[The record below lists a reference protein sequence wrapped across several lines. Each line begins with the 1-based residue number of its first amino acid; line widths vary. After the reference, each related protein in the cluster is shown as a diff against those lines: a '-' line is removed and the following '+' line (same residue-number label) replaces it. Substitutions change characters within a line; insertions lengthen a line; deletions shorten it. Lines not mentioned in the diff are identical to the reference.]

1 MATGN
6 GEITWDLEKLTEY
19 FTACQKKYN
28 TFLSMSDALILKLK
42 AFVDDDTHTGPE
54 AEASKAF
61 IEQSQIPMVED
72 LVWVIQEFMTKQDNL
87 LQNYKDEMP
96 EADNAR
102 MKLSRLDDIV
112 EDFKIYN
119 DNFVTVSEDIE
130 AVYQGLVSECS
141 IAGVEFT
148 QPMPDNSKEAF
159 DSIATS
165 DKTSGIVPE
174 TRDNFKT
181 FNETHANEIT
191 GSEIDEFLAVIESNL
206 KGFLELTG
214 AELKDIVLNFTDTSL
229 LPWYRDPSEVLDEA
243 TKKEYDAYMQSMSDY
258 LNGKKER
265 CEVYKYD
272 PVNMCSGNY
281 INEHE
286 DLKIGGLYPLT
297 FKRFY
302 NAIPSS
308 GDSFVLG
315 RGWSTSYSEHLTKD
329 DEGIHISYED
339 GSLGL
344 YKEIIIKGKIFY
356 EEIHGEPGLLS
367 EVEDSDNCELESKI
381 DNDKF
386 SGSIDEIDLSIT
398 KSKKA
403 YILKQDSGAYKKFD
417 KDGYLVELGDNNGV
431 TAQLFY
437 TNIKMV
443 DSSSDRHNESDTGTD
458 GRITDHRSQVK
469 RIAAIKTPG
478 SASFLFNY
486 DEYGNIVTLS
496 DHTGRVVK
504 YTYNEKDGSQVLAS
518 VTYADGTKNSYSYSE
533 DGRISEVANAR
544 GITAITNIYDSQGR
558 TIKQSFPDG
567 GVMTYDYDDKKR
579 TTTATEQNGNKV
591 VYEHDSKM
599 RHTGTR
605 YYDGSER
612 YTYNN
617 RNQKISYT
625 NKLGYTT
632 RYTYDNRGHLTSIID
647 PMGHKTCMTYNADGK
662 LMALKDPKGNSY
674 KYTYD
679 IHGNLFEIK
688 DPLGNKKRFY
698 YTGRYLKKVKDE
710 EGNIT
715 LLSHDAE
722 GNISCITDPEG
733 VKTFYKYD
741 ALGRVTE
748 TSDIAGNTKKY
759 TYDEADRITSVTDA
773 LGNLTSYEY
782 NESGKVTKITNPDG
796 TSKTWEYN
804 IIGKLCKVTDE
815 VGRVTKIDYN
825 SMGKEE
831 KITLPNGGIIN
842 YEYDPLMRLTKMTDP
857 EGRTRGYKY
866 NSNGNVIEELIAGE
880 TTAFYSY
887 DKLGNRT
894 SIKDAEGNTTIV
906 EYDVQGN
913 PVKVIDPN
921 GNVCKAEYDA
931 IGRVVSRTD
940 ELGNIAKLE
949 YTATGKVKSKTDFSG
964 KKIEYSYD
972 KRGKIINIFFN
983 GSLKEHFIYDEMGR
997 LSEKSYP
1004 DGLKVKCTYTANNQ
1018 ISHIET
1024 STGRT
1029 IDYVYDSI
1037 GRCISQND
1045 CGNSTHYAYTETG
1058 NLEKITDAEG
1068 NITEYTYNA
1077 LDILS
1082 SVYRHGNEDKN
1093 MSSIDGEKLH
1103 ITSYEHDSSGKLTC
1117 ITDALGQKELYEY
1130 DNFGRLKTKTD
1141 RDKLTTSYSYTKMG
1155 QLSEIVYADGKT
1167 VKMSYDALGKL
1178 SELVDWMGKT
1188 SIVSDALGRVV
1199 KVTDF
1204 NNRTIEYEYTPFGK
1218 RSAVIYSDGRR
1229 VCYQYDENLQLI
1241 KLVNEN
1247 GTEIDETDYEYDEF
1261 GRLTAKIF
1269 PNGASSRY
1277 EYYQGGLL
1285 KSLINNDV
1293 NGILDSY
1300 TYEYNSVGLKTKV
1313 TRSRRGMEDISG
1325 QYNYIYDCLNRIKSI
1340 LFNGSSIKKYSYDA
1354 FGNRSQMEENHNGKV
1369 LTTTYSY
1376 DITDRLRESKE
1387 YSFESTDP
1395 NYSDSIIPIEKRY
1408 TYDARGNMTGIIRDG
1423 VKTKSYFFDATG
1435 MMTGASDI
1443 ERGNITYSYNG
1454 LGFRVKSERPE
1465 EKIEYLCDITREA
1478 YNLLERTVNGVTESY
1493 VYDRNV
1499 VSFSRKN
1506 ESSYYLQDDLGSTNW
1521 ITGTDGTVYESYAYE
1536 DFGKQIDKYTKDIK
1550 TGRRLRNLGYEKK
1563 GNIIQPFA
1571 FTGYQRDEISELY
1584 YAQARYY
1591 NQDIGRFVAEDQE
1604 RGLLFFPDSQNHY
1617 IYCYNCVFDY
1627 VDLNGRAPIIFP
1639 SDPILRMAL
1648 SEILHNGNTAHKDI
1662 EADLMLKY
1670 GDEYNIETN
1679 VFIEGSR
1686 PNTGTTDNG
1695 FADLVMNPVGTNNYY
1710 IYEIKSDKNTDGIT
1724 QLGEYVEGLKN
1735 AILKD
1740 LGIGKF
1746 KEIDKD
1752 SNVYYGNLNIPETTI
1767 PSSRKGYTLTYWSDA
1782 DGMIYYHW
1790 NKEPQKQKQTQ
1801 TAKAPATQKAT
1812 GFARVC
1818 QGIYG
1823 AGEMLAGAACYTF
1836 CGLLVLDD
1844 GTVVGVADDP
1854 AAFAAGA
1861 AGTYL
1866 WIDGWNKIIGNCPY

>member
-1 MATGN
+1 
-6 GEITWDLEKLTEY
+6 
-19 FTACQKKYN
+19 
-28 TFLSMSDALILKLK
+28 
-42 AFVDDDTHTGPE
+42 
-54 AEASKAF
+54 
-61 IEQSQIPMVED
+61 
-72 LVWVIQEFMTKQDNL
+72 
-87 LQNYKDEMP
+87 
-96 EADNAR
+96 
-102 MKLSRLDDIV
+102 
-112 EDFKIYN
+112 
-119 DNFVTVSEDIE
+119 
-130 AVYQGLVSECS
+130 
-141 IAGVEFT
+141 
-148 QPMPDNSKEAF
+148 
-159 DSIATS
+159 
-165 DKTSGIVPE
+165 
-174 TRDNFKT
+174 
-181 FNETHANEIT
+181 
-191 GSEIDEFLAVIESNL
+191 
-206 KGFLELTG
+206 
-214 AELKDIVLNFTDTSL
+214 
-229 LPWYRDPSEVLDEA
+229 
-243 TKKEYDAYMQSMSDY
+243 
-258 LNGKKER
+258 
-265 CEVYKYD
+265 
-272 PVNMCSGNY
+272 
-281 INEHE
+281 
-286 DLKIGGLYPLT
+286 
-297 FKRFY
+297 
-302 NAIPSS
+302 
-308 GDSFVLG
+308 
-315 RGWSTSYSEHLTKD
+315 
-329 DEGIHISYED
+329 
-339 GSLGL
+339 
-344 YKEIIIKGKIFY
+344 
-356 EEIHGEPGLLS
+356 
-367 EVEDSDNCELESKI
+367 
-381 DNDKF
+381 
-386 SGSIDEIDLSIT
+386 
-398 KSKKA
+398 
-403 YILKQDSGAYKKFD
+403 
-417 KDGYLVELGDNNGV
+417 
-431 TAQLFY
+431 
-437 TNIKMV
+437 
-443 DSSSDRHNESDTGTD
+443 
-458 GRITDHRSQVK
+458 
-469 RIAAIKTPG
+469 
-478 SASFLFNY
+478 
-486 DEYGNIVTLS
+486 
-496 DHTGRVVK
+496 
-504 YTYNEKDGSQVLAS
+504 
-518 VTYADGTKNSYSYSE
+518 
-533 DGRISEVANAR
+533 
-544 GITAITNIYDSQGR
+544 
-558 TIKQSFPDG
+558 
-567 GVMTYDYDDKKR
+567 
-579 TTTATEQNGNKV
+579 
-591 VYEHDSKM
+591 
-599 RHTGTR
+599 
-605 YYDGSER
+605 
-612 YTYNN
+612 
-617 RNQKISYT
+617 
-625 NKLGYTT
+625 
-632 RYTYDNRGHLTSIID
+632 
-647 PMGHKTCMTYNADGK
+647 
-662 LMALKDPKGNSY
+662 
-674 KYTYD
+674 
-679 IHGNLFEIK
+679 
-688 DPLGNKKRFY
+688 
-698 YTGRYLKKVKDE
+698 
-710 EGNIT
+710 
-715 LLSHDAE
+715 
-722 GNISCITDPEG
+722 
-733 VKTFYKYD
+733 
-741 ALGRVTE
+741 
-748 TSDIAGNTKKY
+748 
-759 TYDEADRITSVTDA
+759 
-773 LGNLTSYEY
+773 
-782 NESGKVTKITNPDG
+782 
-796 TSKTWEYN
+796 
-804 IIGKLCKVTDE
+804 
-815 VGRVTKIDYN
+815 
-825 SMGKEE
+825 
-831 KITLPNGGIIN
+831 
-842 YEYDPLMRLTKMTDP
+842 
-857 EGRTRGYKY
+857 
-866 NSNGNVIEELIAGE
+866 
-880 TTAFYSY
+880 
-887 DKLGNRT
+887 
-894 SIKDAEGNTTIV
+894 
-906 EYDVQGN
+906 GN

-940 ELGNIAKLE
+940 ELGNISKLE

-1029 IDYVYDSI
+1029 IDYVYDSF

-1300 TYEYNSVGLKTKV
+1300 TYEYNNVGLKTKV

-1387 YSFESTDP
+1387 YSFESIDP

-1465 EKIEYLCDITREA
+1465 EKIEYLCDITRKA

-1521 ITGTDGTVYESYAYE
+1521 MTGTDGTVYESYAYE
-1536 DFGKQIDKYTKDIK
+1536 DFGKQIDKNTKDIK
-1550 TGRRLRNLGYEKK
+1550 TGRRLRNLGYEKN

-1823 AGEMLAGAACYTF
+1823 AGEMFAGAACYTF